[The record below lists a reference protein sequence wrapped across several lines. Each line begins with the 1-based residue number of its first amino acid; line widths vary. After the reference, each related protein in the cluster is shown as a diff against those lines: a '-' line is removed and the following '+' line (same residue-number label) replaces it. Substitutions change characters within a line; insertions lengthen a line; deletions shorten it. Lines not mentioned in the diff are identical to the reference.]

1 MPPKQGKRKNKKAR
15 GSSKRG
21 PAETPSKAIV
31 YNGPIVLRQAME
43 ERTLHS
49 LQLVQE
55 LQLSSSSGGLI
66 TNVFPSNPNGTSDWS
81 SLAVAFDEYRTLGFE
96 VMFFPDNRY
105 SKTTTN
111 CTPLAVVIDRD
122 NSTAL
127 SSYTIASQYE
137 SCTFKSI
144 EDPWVRSVK
153 MCGIEDSSFI
163 NTSSPVP
170 TFYMKLYGQNYS
182 TSTAYGLILIKY
194 LVQFRGIGV

>member
-15 GSSKRG
+15 GSSRKRSM
-21 PAETPSKAIV
+21 ETPSKTIV
-31 YNGPIVLRQAME
+31 YNGPIVLKQAME

-55 LQLSSSSGGLI
+55 LQLSSTSGGLI

-122 NSTAL
+122 NSTVL
-127 SSYTIASQYE
+127 SSYTNASQYE

-144 EDPWVRSVK
+144 EDPWTRTVR
-153 MCGIEDSSFI
+153 MCGIEDSSFT
-163 NTSSPVP
+163 NTTSPVP
-170 TFYMKLYGQNYS
+170 TFYIKLYGQNYS